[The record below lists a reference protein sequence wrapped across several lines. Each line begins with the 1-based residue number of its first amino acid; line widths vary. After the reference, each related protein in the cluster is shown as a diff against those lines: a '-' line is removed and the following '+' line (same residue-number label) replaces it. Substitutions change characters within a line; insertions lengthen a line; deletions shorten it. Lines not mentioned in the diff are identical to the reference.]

1 MKVSIITVC
10 YNSAATIKDT
20 IDSVV
25 AQNYQDIE
33 YIIIDGKSTDRTIEI
48 INSYSSNVLKCFS
61 EPDNGLYDAINKGI
75 KVATG
80 EIVGLVHA
88 DDVLASKDVISKV
101 VDVFIENN
109 CEAIYSDLQYVDK
122 DNLNKVFRDWK
133 AGTYSAGMFL
143 NGWMPPHPTFYAKR
157 RLFEDLGAYNTS
169 FKISADYE
177 LMLRFVHGNNI
188 SIKYIPEVLVKMRVG
203 GKSNSSIINRAKA
216 NLEDRRA
223 WQVNHLKPNFFTL
236 YQKPLSKLIQFL
248 KY

>member
-20 IDSVV
+20 IDSVIS
-25 AQNYQDIE
+25 QNYQDIE
-33 YIIIDGKSTDRTIEI
+33 YIVIDGKSTDRTLEI
-48 INSYSSNVLKCFS
+48 IRSYSSQIMKCFS
-61 EPDNGLYDAINKGI
+61 EADNGLYYAINKGI

-88 DDVLASKDVISKV
+88 DDVLAAKDVISKV
-101 VDVFIENN
+101 VEVFIKSK

-133 AGTYSAGMFL
+133 AGSYSDGMFL

-157 RLFEDLGAYNTS
+157 RLFADLGAYNTS

-177 LMLRFVHGNNI
+177 LMLRFLHGNKI

-203 GKSNSSIINRAKA
+203 GKSNSSIINRVKA
-216 NLEDRRA
+216 NLEDRKA
-223 WQVNHLKPNFFTL
+223 WRVNYLKPNYFTL

-248 KY
+248 K

>member
-10 YNSAATIKDT
+10 FNSAKTIKDT

-33 YIIIDGKSTDRTIEI
+33 YIIIDGQSTDRTLEI
-48 INSYSSNVLKCFS
+48 IKSYSGKVLKFYS

-80 EIVGLVHA
+80 EILGLVHA
-88 DDVLASKDVISKV
+88 DDVLATNDVIGKV
-101 VDVFIENN
+101 ADVFIKNK

-122 DNLNKVFRDWK
+122 DNLNKVFRQWK
-133 AGTYSAGMFL
+133 AGCYSAGMFL

-169 FKISADYE
+169 FEISADYE
-177 LMLRFVHGNNI
+177 LMLRFVHGNKI
-188 SIKYIPEVLVKMRVG
+188 EIKYIPEVLVKMRVG
-203 GKSNSSIINRAKA
+203 GKSNSSIINRVKA
-216 NLEDRRA
+216 NIEDRRA
-223 WQVNHLKPNFFTL
+223 WRVNYLKPNFFTL
-236 YQKPLSKLIQFL
+236 YQKPLAKLLQFL
-248 KY
+248 K

>member
-48 INSYSSNVLKCFS
+48 INSYSSKVLKCFS

-101 VDVFIENN
+101 VDVYIFGNFKLIRTAAIENR
-109 CEAIYSDLQYVDK
+109 EVKVIIIIFLSQ
-122 DNLNKVFRDWK
+122 KVF
-133 AGTYSAGMFL
+133 
-143 NGWMPPHPTFYAKR
+143 KR
-157 RLFEDLGAYNTS
+157 SL
-169 FKISADYE
+169 
-177 LMLRFVHGNNI
+177 I
-188 SIKYIPEVLVKMRVG
+188 SISSSG
-203 GKSNSSIINRAKA
+203 CSKSF
-216 NLEDRRA
+216 E
-223 WQVNHLKPNFFTL
+223 
-236 YQKPLSKLIQFL
+236 SKLFFFIVDIIHFIYIKL
-248 KY
+248 LVL